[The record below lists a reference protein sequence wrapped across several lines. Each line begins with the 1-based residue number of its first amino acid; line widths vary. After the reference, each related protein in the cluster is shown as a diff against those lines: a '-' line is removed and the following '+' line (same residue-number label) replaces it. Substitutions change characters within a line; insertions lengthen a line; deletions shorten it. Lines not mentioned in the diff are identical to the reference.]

1 MIGSQ
6 LATNTHINYYIIKQY
21 LKLKIRK
28 MEKPSRGNL
37 FDDDSDEEQPPKK
50 VESTPEVEEPAQEAK
65 NEESEEEYKPTVE
78 EPKVEEAPQV
88 VEEV

>member
-1 MIGSQ
+1 
-6 LATNTHINYYIIKQY
+6 
-21 LKLKIRK
+21 

-37 FDDDSDEEQPPKK
+37 FDDDSDENDQPPKK
-50 VESTPEVEEPAQEAK
+50 VESTPEVEEPAQEVK

-78 EPKVEEAPQV
+78 EPKVEETPQV